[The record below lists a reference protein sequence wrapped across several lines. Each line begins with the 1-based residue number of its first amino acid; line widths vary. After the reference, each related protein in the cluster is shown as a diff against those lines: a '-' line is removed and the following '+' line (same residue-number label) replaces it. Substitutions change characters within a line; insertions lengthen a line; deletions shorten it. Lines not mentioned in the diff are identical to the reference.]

1 MILRR
6 LPTLSNNLP
15 EGIKYHVQQMPVGM
29 ENLWTDLRGLPLL
42 QTEGQTFAKTFSN
55 KNF

>member
-1 MILRR
+1 MISQKV
-6 LPTLSNNLP
+6 PTLSNNLP

-29 ENLWTDLRGLPLL
+29 ENLWTALRGLPLL